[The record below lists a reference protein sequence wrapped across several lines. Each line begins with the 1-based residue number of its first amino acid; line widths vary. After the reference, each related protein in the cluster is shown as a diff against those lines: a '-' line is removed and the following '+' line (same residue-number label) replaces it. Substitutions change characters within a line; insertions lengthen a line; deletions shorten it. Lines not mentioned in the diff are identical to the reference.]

1 VTGRVVNVMPSRT
14 IDPCIAIVL
23 RDGRPVVLGPLTGA
37 DSAALVAAVAHADAV
52 DLRRRF
58 MGPPPT
64 AVALTR
70 LLRHA
75 DGVHDMLLGAFDC
88 RGRLVG
94 VAQFDRRDDEPV
106 AEFAIEIAKDWQR
119 CGLGAVMLRRLGAIA
134 ERQGVSRF
142 TVVYVADNTAIIRLM
157 RSTGATTWTGTECG
171 VSSAELA
178 LDCLQ

>member
-1 VTGRVVNVMPSRT
+1 MTSRT
-14 IDPCIAIVL
+14 IEPCVAVVL
-23 RDGRPVVLGPLTGA
+23 RDGRSAVLRPLTDA
-37 DSAALVAAVAHADAV
+37 DSAVLVAAVAHADAL

-64 AVALTR
+64 AVALNR

-75 DGVHDMLLGAFDC
+75 DGVHDMMLGSFDPD
-88 RGRLVG
+88 GRLIG

-119 CGLGAVMLRRLGAIA
+119 CGLGAVMLHRLAAIA
-134 ERQGVSRF
+134 QRQGVTRL
-142 TVVYVADNTAIIRLM
+142 TVLYSSDNTAIIRLM
-157 RSTGATTWTGTECG
+157 RSTGSTTWTGTECG

-178 LDCLQ
+178 VDRLQ